1 MRLIGV
7 DTGGTFTDFIYQ
19 DKDGF
24 RTHKVL
30 STPDNPSRAVIQG
43 LGQLARADS
52 APVPFDV
59 VHGSTVATNA
69 VLERTGAPIA
79 LLTNLGFE
87 DVIEIGRQQRGELYD
102 LAWRRAPA
110 LAPPERRFGVPGRM
124 GPDGVEIEPLDP
136 AAARA
141 ACRAVAACGARSV
154 AVCLLFSFANPAH
167 ELALRALLA
176 QEAPGVAVSLSHEI
190 LAEFRE
196 FERTSTTALNAYVA
210 PIMDRYLAD
219 LEAGLASGPG
229 GSGPRLRIMQSNGG
243 SIAAATARRE
253 PVRTI
258 LSGPAGGA
266 AGALAVAREAGVARV
281 ITFDMGGTS
290 TDVCCMDGGLPLTF
304 EAAVASWPVKTPMID
319 IHTVGAGGGSLAE
332 LDPGGAL
339 IVGPRS
345 AGADPGPACYG
356 RGGTGLTVTDA
367 DLLLGRLSPEHFLGG
382 AMRLDPTAAA
392 RAAAP
397 LAEAAGLSVR
407 ELAEGVVA
415 VANSNMER
423 ALRVISVERGLDPR
437 GFTLL
442 SFGGAGGMHCAEL
455 ARLLGMTEV
464 LAPPHPGILSA
475 LGMILADVVKDYS
488 RTIMRPAE
496 TLDGAEL
503 DELFAPLEARGAEEL
518 RAEGHAG
525 EVRFE
530 RFLDM
535 RYRGQSFE
543 LATPLFHN
551 TGEADGAGGT
561 DEVNGAAA
569 PDASGLDGAALRA
582 AFEALH
588 QERFGHVNPGRAVEA
603 VNLRL
608 RVRGPAARR
617 PLRRA
622 RRLAPGL
629 AKGAALG
636 VMETVFAGRAR
647 RTRLVDRAG
656 LLPGNSFEGPAV
668 VVEFSSTLVVPP
680 GAICRVDELGDLR
693 LTVA

>member
-1 MRLIGV
+1 
-7 DTGGTFTDFIYQ
+7 
-19 DKDGF
+19 
-24 RTHKVL
+24 
-30 STPDNPSRAVIQG
+30 
-43 LGQLARADS
+43 
-52 APVPFDV
+52 
-59 VHGSTVATNA
+59 
-69 VLERTGAPIA
+69 
-79 LLTNLGFE
+79 
-87 DVIEIGRQQRGELYD
+87 
-102 LAWRRAPA
+102 
-110 LAPPERRFGVPGRM
+110 
-124 GPDGVEIEPLDP
+124 
-136 AAARA
+136 
-141 ACRAVAACGARSV
+141 
-154 AVCLLFSFANPAH
+154 
-167 ELALRALLA
+167 
-176 QEAPGVAVSLSHEI
+176 
-190 LAEFRE
+190 
-196 FERTSTTALNAYVA
+196 
-210 PIMDRYLAD
+210 
-219 LEAGLASGPG
+219 
-229 GSGPRLRIMQSNGG
+229 
-243 SIAAATARRE
+243 
-253 PVRTI
+253 
-258 LSGPAGGA
+258 
-266 AGALAVAREAGVARV
+266 
-281 ITFDMGGTS
+281 
-290 TDVCCMDGGLPLTF
+290 
-304 EAAVASWPVKTPMID
+304 
-319 IHTVGAGGGSLAE
+319 
-332 LDPGGAL
+332 
-339 IVGPRS
+339 

-382 AMRLDPTAAA
+382 AMRLDPAAAA

-397 LAEAAGLSVR
+397 LAERTGLSPR

-464 LAPPHPGILSA
+464 LVPPHPGILSA

-503 DELFAPLEARGAEEL
+503 DALFAPLEARGVEEL
-518 RAEGHAG
+518 RAEGHTG

-535 RYRGQSFE
+535 RYQSQSFE

-551 TGEADGAGGT
+551 AGEGG
-561 DEVNGAAA
+561 GAAVPDI

-680 GAICRVDELGDLR
+680 GAICRVDELGNLR